1 MTYLDYASAEPVRP
15 EVLNELRGNAELF
28 YNPSSVSELGRM
40 NRRSIEATRAL
51 IAEMIH
57 CDPEE
62 IYFTSGASESN
73 SWAIDGFL
81 KAYENSTVISTNI
94 EHSSILNNPAV
105 KPLILSDSNGFIHP
119 EAIEETKSSWS
130 KNTLLVIGHANN
142 EVGSIQDIEVLR
154 KSCPDCYLLVDAAQ
168 TFAKLPIDVKAMGID
183 MLSASAGKVGGIRG
197 TGFLYI
203 SKRMKI
209 DPIIYG
215 TQENGLRGGTY
226 FDLGIRSLF
235 FALQH
240 PYNAMSVG
248 LKRNFL
254 LSKLNE
260 ILEVQVIGSVENR
273 LPNNV
278 LIKIKNVTVDSQQM
292 ITLLEDH
299 GFLVSAGS
307 ACHAGSPGLSHVLAA
322 LGETP
327 ESAKTVIRVTLGED
341 TDVNELD
348 RFTNTLNSIIEM
360 FHC

>member
-15 EVLNELRGNAELF
+15 EVLNDLRGNAELF
-28 YNPSSVSELGRM
+28 YNPSSVSALGRM
-40 NRRSIEATRAL
+40 NWLSIEATRKQ

-81 KAYENSTVISTNI
+81 KAYDHSTVISTNI
-94 EHSSILNNPAV
+94 EHSSILNNPNV
-105 KPLILSDSNGFIHP
+105 KPLIECASNGFISA
-119 EAIEETKSSWS
+119 EAIEKTKSSWTD
-130 KNTLLVIGHANN
+130 NTLLVIGHANN
-142 EVGSIQDIEVLR
+142 EVGSIQDIQELR
-154 KSCPDCYLLVDAAQ
+154 KSCSDCFLLVDAAQ

-183 MLSASAGKVGGIRG
+183 MLSASAGKVGGLRG
-197 TGFLYI
+197 TGFLYV
-203 SKRMKI
+203 SKKMRI
-209 DPIIYG
+209 EPIIYG
-215 TQENGLRGGTY
+215 TQESGLRGGTY
-226 FDLGIRSLF
+226 FDLGIRSLYL
-235 FALQH
+235 ALQH
-240 PYNAMSVG
+240 QYNAVSVG

-260 ILEVQVIGSVENR
+260 ILEVQIIGSVENR

-278 LIKIKNVTVDSQQM
+278 LIKIKNVTVDSQQL

-307 ACHAGSPGLSHVLAA
+307 ACHAGSPDLSHVLAA
-322 LGETP
+322 MGETP
-327 ESAKTVIRVTLGED
+327 DSAKTVIRITLGED

-348 RFTNTLNSIIEM
+348 RFARTLNNIIEM